1 MSGFLSFVLRLLMF
15 VLCIDFILF
24 SFLLISALLTLIPL
38 GDWIVLFC

>member
-1 MSGFLSFVLRLLMF
+1 MSGFLSFVLRLPTF